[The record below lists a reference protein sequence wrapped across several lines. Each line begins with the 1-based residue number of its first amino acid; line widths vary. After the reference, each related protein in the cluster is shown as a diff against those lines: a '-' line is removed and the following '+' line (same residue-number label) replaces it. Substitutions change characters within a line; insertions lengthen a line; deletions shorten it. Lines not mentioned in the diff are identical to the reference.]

1 MFLVLRYAF
10 LVLFLATVVSLI
22 PMFIPDPKSSD
33 RRFHLYVGSVVAAGA
48 IVCSLFQALAPM
60 SFKVIGEK
68 DEVVET
74 HSLVTL
80 NTDSCLSGSSS
91 LLFGY
96 LTEEDVYVLMVRQDD
111 GGYRRKCYSADSVV
125 VYEDVDVD
133 DARVDTVKCNSTIRC
148 TYWFPIIG
156 EWQRD
161 FCDTGDFCN
170 TNKQEVRIH
179 VPKGSIV
186 QGEYDFQ

>member
-33 RRFHLYVGSVVAAGA
+33 RRFHLYVGSVVAAGV

-60 SFKVIGEK
+60 GFKVIGEK

-80 NTDSCLSGSSS
+80 KTDSCLSGSSS

-111 GGYRRKCYSADSVV
+111 GGYRRKCYSADSGWCM
-125 VYEDVDVD
+125 
-133 DARVDTVKCNSTIRC
+133 RMRMPTMR
-148 TYWFPIIG
+148 
-156 EWQRD
+156 
-161 FCDTGDFCN
+161 
-170 TNKQEVRIH
+170 
-179 VPKGSIV
+179 GSIWSSAIRQSAV
-186 QGEYDFQ
+186 PTGFLS